1 MNKHFQNELD
11 SLNDIAKEFSEAN
24 PTLAPQLAQ
33 ASSDPDAERILQGV
47 AFLTAGI
54 RQKIDDDFPEF
65 SQGILNQVFPHYLRP
80 IPSATIVQFRPKQ
93 ILRNVIK
100 VPTGTYMDS
109 IEVDDIS
116 CRFRSTSDLA
126 VSPIAV
132 TSAQFTE
139 SAKGRKAIELSFSLN
154 GINVTSLEGDKIRVH
169 IGGDY
174 LGAVDLFYILFKCLD
189 QISLVNSA
197 GREFTGTALNI
208 QPVSFDES
216 FKLLDYPSNS
226 FPAYRLIQEYF
237 LLKEKF
243 LFFDITNLKDSLAVA
258 GSDQFTVRLYL
269 DKVGIPLPK
278 LGPSRFVLHATP
290 AINLFSHKAESFL
303 NDYKRYEYPLR
314 PSRNNKNQY
323 QIYTVDQVEGHN
335 RKRAQKNHYKP
346 IGLSDPD
353 NNSLPVFQTYS
364 RHSEG
369 QLNASY
375 INFSYP
381 ESFELNNKEIIVVG
395 LTCSN
400 GHHARK
406 LQVGDITR
414 RASGTS
420 EMIEFS
426 NIIAP
431 SESQDAPT
439 GNSILWRL
447 LSHLSL
453 NYLSLADTDN
463 LKALLE
469 LYIFPSSSGSTG
481 NKQDVAN
488 RKRIEGIV
496 DIKVKGCD
504 RLIKGVAVRGQAINV
519 IVNPVN
525 FISTGDMYLFGMLL
539 NHLLGSFSSLNSFTE
554 FSLTDSAS
562 AEVYSWPIRVGDR
575 PLI

>member
-1 MNKHFQNELD
+1 MNKYFQNELD
-11 SLNDIAKEFSEAN
+11 SLNDIAKEFSQAN

-33 ASSDPDAERILQGV
+33 ASSDPDVERILEGV

-65 SQGILNQVFPHYLRP
+65 SQGILNQIFPHYLRP
-80 IPSATIVQFRPKQ
+80 IPSATIVQFRPKP
-93 ILRNVIK
+93 ILKNVVK
-100 VPTGTYMDS
+100 VPTGTYMNS
-109 IEVDDIS
+109 IEVDNIS

-132 TSAQFTE
+132 NSAKFTE
-139 SAKGRKAIELSFSLN
+139 SAIGRKAIELSFSLN
-154 GINVTSLEGDKIRVH
+154 GISVDNLEGDKLRVY

-174 LGAVDLFYILFKCLD
+174 PGAVDLFYILFKCLD
-189 QISLVNSA
+189 QISLVNAS
-197 GREFTGTALNI
+197 EQEYTNTALNI
-208 QPVSFDES
+208 VPVSFDES

-243 LFFDITNLKDSLAVA
+243 LFFDITNLKSSLAVA
-258 GSDQFTVRLYL
+258 GGDQFTVRLYL
-269 DKVGIPLPK
+269 DDVGIPLPK
-278 LGPSRFVLHATP
+278 IGPSRFVLHATP
-290 AINLFSHKAESFL
+290 AINLFDHEAESFL

-314 PSRNNKNQY
+314 PLRNTNNQY
-323 QIYTVDQVEGHN
+323 QIYTVDEVEGNN
-335 RKRAQKNHYKP
+335 RKLAQKNSYKP
-346 IGLSDPD
+346 MGLSDPD
-353 NNSLPVFQTYS
+353 NNSSPVFQTYS
-364 RHSEG
+364 RQSEG
-369 QLNASY
+369 QVNASY

-381 ESFELNNKEIIVVG
+381 ESFELNNKETVVVG

-400 GHHARK
+400 GHHAAK
-406 LQVGDITR
+406 LKACDITK

-420 EMIEFS
+420 EMVEFS

-431 SESQDAPT
+431 SESQNAPT

-469 LYIFPSSSGSTG
+469 LYIFSGSSGSSG

-488 RKRIEGIV
+488 RKRIEGIEA
-496 DIKVKGCD
+496 IKVKGCD
-504 RLIKGVAVRGQAINV
+504 RLIGGVAMRGQAINV

-539 NHLLGSFSSLNSFTE
+539 NHLLGSFASLNSFTE
-554 FSLTDSAS
+554 FSLTDSSS

>member
-1 MNKHFQNELD
+1 MNKYFQNELD
-11 SLNDIAKEFSEAN
+11 SLNDIAKEFSQAN

-33 ASSDPDAERILQGV
+33 ASSDPDVERILEGV

-65 SQGILNQVFPHYLRP
+65 SQGILNQIFPHYLRP
-80 IPSATIVQFRPKQ
+80 IPSATIMHFRPKP
-93 ILRNVIK
+93 ILKNVIK
-100 VPTGTYMDS
+100 IPVGTYMDS
-109 IEVDDIS
+109 IEVDDVS
-116 CRFRSTSDLA
+116 CRFRCTSGLT
-126 VSPIAV
+126 VSPMEV
-132 TSAQFTE
+132 SSAKFTE
-139 SAKGRKAIELSFSLN
+139 SSRGRKALELSFSLN
-154 GINVTSLEGDKIRVH
+154 GINVNNLDEDRLRVH

-174 LGAVDLFYILFKCLD
+174 RGAVDLFYILFKYLN
-189 QISLVNSA
+189 QIALVDAA
-197 GREFTGTALNI
+197 GEESIDTPLALVPI
-208 QPVSFDES
+208 GFEEG

-243 LFFDITNLKDSLAVA
+243 LFFDITHLKDSLSLI
-258 GSDQFTVRLYL
+258 GGGQFTIRFYL
-269 DKVGIPLPK
+269 DDIGIPVPK
-278 LGPSRFVLHATP
+278 IGPDRFILNAVP
-290 AINLFSHKAESFL
+290 AINLFKHEAESFL
-303 NDYKRYEYPLR
+303 NDYKRFEYPLR
-314 PSRNNKNQY
+314 PLRNNNNQY
-323 QIYTVDQVEGHN
+323 QIYTVDEVEGNN
-335 RKRAQKNHYKP
+335 RKLAKKNHYKP
-346 IGLSDPD
+346 MGLSDPD
-353 NNSLPVFQTYS
+353 NNSSPVFQTYS
-364 RHSEG
+364 RQSEG
-369 QLNASY
+369 QANATY

-381 ESFELNNKEIIVVG
+381 ESFQLDNKETVVVG

-400 GHHARK
+400 GRHATK
-406 LQVGDITR
+406 LKAGDIAKRT
-414 RASGTS
+414 SGTS
-420 EMIEFS
+420 EMIEFR

-431 SESQDAPT
+431 SESQDAPS

-469 LYIFPSSSGSTG
+469 LYIFSGNAG

-488 RKRIEGIV
+488 RKRIDGIQT
-496 DIKVKGCD
+496 ITVKGCD
-504 RLIKGVAVRGQAINV
+504 RLMGGVSMRGQAINI

-525 FISTGDMYLFGMLL
+525 FLSTGDMYLFGMLL

-554 FSLTDSAS
+554 FSLTDSAT